1 MSGSLERILKFY
13 DDATN
18 LLSNKLES
26 NQRGGYESKVITEI
40 NRLRTWIQK
49 HQDDVISESGKT
61 KLFQTLELYYSSSLN
76 VDKGFSDSCK
86 DTVFNLLS
94 DYLQLPEGKLL
105 SAKDKKKVLSW
116 TSKFVETS
124 RAPVNTSN
132 ATNISEW
139 YAYSGDSED
148 NFQLMNS
155 KNEEDW
161 KEGVTTVSK
170 ALQQELNALLEEKGD
185 SADSVIVLYN
195 EELNKIV
202 AIKPNA

>member
-76 VDKGFSDSCK
+76 IEKGFSDSFK

-105 SAKDKKKVLSW
+105 AAKDKKKVLSW
-116 TSKFVETS
+116 TSKFVETGK
-124 RAPVNTSN
+124 APANTSSVI
-132 ATNISEW
+132 NISEW
-139 YAYSGDSED
+139 YVYSGDSDD

-161 KEGVTTVSK
+161 KEGVTTISK
-170 ALQQELNALLEEKGD
+170 ALQQELNTLLEEKGD
-185 SADSVIVLYN
+185 SGDSVIVLYN